1 MALDTAVVERP
12 GPGASTSWRWFGA
25 GHHLFLGGCCMA
37 ACAYVSRTGG
47 ERAHSRQCRRRA
59 TPTGIAM
66 DAHAHADNPDLKPA
80 ERAQQTKEHTL
91 DDMPPLPED
100 ELPGASERS
109 SMAGRLR

>member
-1 MALDTAVVERP
+1 MGGKLLGTHDGTRLQNLTLRRGTP
-12 GPGASTSWRWFGA
+12 YPL
-25 GHHLFLGGCCMA
+25 GHA
-37 ACAYVSRTGG
+37 QQKATGV
-47 ERAHSRQCRRRA
+47 
-59 TPTGIAM
+59 AM
-66 DAHAHADNPDLKPA
+66 CAHAHAGNPDLKPA